1 MVGMEGMGMSK
12 VVNLGNGEVS
22 LPRPKRRIFSTEFKL
37 KFLAEVDACK
47 GTGQV
52 AALLRREGLYS
63 SNLTE
68 WRRARAAGLLGALDP
83 GKPGPKPQ
91 GVNPLA
97 AENKRLQKEKRTLER
112 RLRRAE
118 LLLEIQKKASE
129 LMGIELNQQ
138 LQDDESE

>member
-1 MVGMEGMGMSK
+1 M
-12 VVNLGNGEVS
+12 
-22 LPRPKRRIFSTEFKL
+22 
-37 KFLAEVDACK
+37 
-47 GTGQV
+47 
-52 AALLRREGLYS
+52 
-63 SNLTE
+63 
-68 WRRARAAGLLGALDP
+68 DP

-97 AENKRLQKEKRTLER
+97 AENKRLQKEKRALER

-129 LMGIELNQQ
+129 LMGIELDQQ